1 MDWLKRISAAQIALL
16 VLVPAVAFGG
26 TYAGYYW
33 FYDRAE
39 DEETE
44 TELLVPVRRGNL
56 VNEVSISGSLV
67 YPDREALSFDV
78 EGVIGE
84 IVVEEGDRVNEGQL
98 LARLDRESVAAMERA
113 AARARVDV
121 RDAEQALED
130 AAVPQYS
137 TLDFAKAEAAI
148 SDALV
153 AYRDAQEAYD
163 NLGVVTDY
171 DLAKALEKVA
181 AERLALSQAEDAL
194 AETIAGADTDDI
206 ADAHSTIRT
215 VTTNL
220 DNAERDE
227 ELARREWDR
236 KLDAARDAV
245 QDSLDTQRDYYQKW
259 FGVQPDDEDIAR
271 GLDEVLASWGTDLDS
286 LFDPDSVGALDR
298 LPAPDGTLAPS
309 DVPWDENTLI
319 IWVKLYPGNIET
331 TCEEPL
337 RSDTICVRPD
347 FDDAWD
353 VYTERLSELDDLEL
367 EATRALSALEEKVTS
382 ASEDLF
388 NSQYALADVLAG
400 PDLVE
405 LEQKRKA
412 LDLAMEAVKVAEQEL
427 EDLQSGPDPL
437 DVEAAVVE
445 IAFKAAALEQAR
457 EDLLELRQE
466 TEAEADPL
474 DLALLRADIEGAR
487 TALADILADLE
498 AVVLRAPWSGIVAE
512 LHADEGQRVKVG
524 DAVVGMV
531 DPNVVEMS
539 GIVDEIDVL
548 YLREGAAATVH
559 LEALQGQTLAGVV
572 SRIATEPNSQQGV
585 VSYPLD
591 VTLETTTGVQLL
603 EGLSAVASVV
613 IREENDVLLIPLQAL
628 HGTFDRPAVRVL
640 GEDGEVELREITLG
654 NSDDFWTVVEGG
666 LSEGEKLLMQSQD
679 ASDSFFGFGRGFG
692 AGPTRTFVAPAGG
705 RR

>member
-1 MDWLKRISAAQIALL
+1 MDEGRGLDWLKRISAAQIALL
-16 VLVPAVAFGG
+16 VLVPAAAFGG

-39 DEETE
+39 DEEAE
-44 TELLVPVRRGNL
+44 TELQVPVRRGNL

-67 YPDREALSFDV
+67 YPNREALSFDV
-78 EGVIGE
+78 EGVIRE

-98 LARLDRESVAAMERA
+98 LARLDRDTVAAMERA
-113 AARARVDV
+113 AAKARVDV

-130 AAVPQYS
+130 AAAPRS

-153 AYRDAQEAYD
+153 AYRNAQDAYD
-163 NLGVVTDY
+163 DLGVVTDY
-171 DLAKALEKVA
+171 DLAKAVEKVA

-227 ELARREWDR
+227 ELARRDWDR

-286 LFDPDSVGALDR
+286 LFDPDSVGALDG
-298 LPAPDGTLAPS
+298 LPNPDSTLAPS
-309 DVPWDENTLI
+309 VVPWDENTVIFWL
-319 IWVKLYPGNIET
+319 KLYPGNIAT

-337 RSDTICVRPD
+337 RSDTLCVRPD

-353 VYTERLSELDDLEL
+353 VYTERLTELDDLEL
-367 EATRALSALEEKVTS
+367 QKTRALSELEEAVTS
-382 ASEDLF
+382 ASEKLF

-412 LDLAMEAVKVAEQEL
+412 LDLAMEAVRVAEREL
-427 EDLQSGPDPL
+427 EDLQSGPDPR
-437 DVEAAVVE
+437 DVDAAVVD
-445 IAFKAAALEQAR
+445 IALKAAALEQAR
-457 EDLLELRQE
+457 EDLRELRR
-466 TEAEADPL
+466 EADPL
-474 DLALLRADIEGAR
+474 DLALLRADGEAAR
-487 TALADILADLE
+487 TALADVLADLE
-498 AVVLRAPWSGIVAE
+498 AVALRAPWSGIVTE
-512 LHADEGQRVKVG
+512 LQADVGQQVMAG
-524 DAVVGMV
+524 DAVVQMV
-531 DPNVVEMS
+531 DPGVVEMS

-613 IREENDVLLIPLQAL
+613 IREENDVLLIPLQRC
-628 HGTFDRPAVRVL
+628 T
-640 GEDGEVELREITLG
+640 
-654 NSDDFWTVVEGG
+654 
-666 LSEGEKLLMQSQD
+666 
-679 ASDSFFGFGRGFG
+679 
-692 AGPTRTFVAPAGG
+692 APSTG
-705 RR
+705 RRCASSARTGRSS